1 MKPLT
6 AVCRFEMGDRTY
18 EPGDALSVS
27 ETAAQRLVSLGLA
40 KAPEDVAPLPL
51 ADALASLI
59 DKPSSTCRSGTTRR
73 KAMSVCSTPGC
84 PVLTESNGR
93 CQGCASK
100 ARARRRLRTPSYSSP
115 AWRRTRAA
123 FLAAH
128 PYCECPAH
136 AGLPT
141 LARPDAT
148 EVDHID
154 GLGLHGPRAFD
165 WSNLRAMT
173 KACHS
178 RRTATDQPTDWG
190 GRV

>member
-1 MKPLT
+1 MKPLV
-6 AVCRFEMGDRTY
+6 AVCRFEMGGREYD
-18 EPGDALSVS
+18 PGDALSAS
-27 ETAAQRLVSLGLA
+27 ETAAQRLVTLGLA
-40 KAPEDVAPLPL
+40 RAPEDVAPLPL
-51 ADALASLI
+51 AAALDALAN
-59 DKPSSTCRSGTTRR
+59 KPPAQAPRR
-73 KAMSVCSTPGC
+73 KGMSVCSTPGC
-84 PVLTESNGR
+84 PVLTEHSGR
-93 CQGCASK
+93 CQGCTRK
-100 ARARRRLRTPSYSSP
+100 AAARRRSRTHSYSSA

-136 AGLPT
+136 AALPAI
-141 LARPDAT
+141 ARPDAT
-148 EVDHID
+148 EVDHVD
-154 GLGLHGPRAFD
+154 GLGLAGPRAFD